1 MAKRRILV
9 VDDEESIRTL
19 YESALST
26 QGYEVIAAE
35 SGEQALELLETES
48 IAVMFLDL
56 NLPGMSGIKL
66 CREILEKNPTA
77 ICIAVTGYAS
87 DFELADCKEAGFED
101 YFKKPMPLGELFDA
115 AKAAF
120 DKIDRW
126 EKS

>member
-19 YESALST
+19 YQSALVT
-26 QGYEVIAAE
+26 QGYEVSAAE
-35 SGEQALELLETES
+35 SGEKALEILETKL
-48 IAVMFLDL
+48 ITIMFLDL
-56 NLPGMSGIKL
+56 NLPGMSGIQL
-66 CREILEKNPTA
+66 CKKIMQKIPTA

-101 YFKKPMPLGELFDA
+101 YFKKPMPLKELFNA